1 MAKGIRDKVAIIG
14 MGCSRFGERWDCG
27 PEELML
33 ESYTEAL
40 ADAGIEWILATGIE
54 RDGMMTGPDT
64 NLLDEVRSVVPAVK
78 LIASGGVA
86 TLDHIEDLASAGYE
100 AVITGRALYEGRF
113 SLNQAIAAATL

>member
-40 ADAGIEWILATGIE
+40 ADAGIDQNEIE
-54 RDGMMTGPDT
+54 AAWFG
-64 NLLDEVRSVVPAVK
+64 LFFQEQ
-78 LIASGGVA
+78 
-86 TLDHIEDLASAGYE
+86 SAE
-100 AVITGRALYEGRF
+100 
-113 SLNQAIAAATL
+113 